1 MSDARPDS
9 PDDSQSGSSPFD
21 ELMRP
26 SSGDEGSTFSV
37 GFRGYDRHEVDAAIS
52 ELTNR
57 LQRTTA
63 ELGTAEA
70 RQRETLDRLR
80 EEQRTEIERLVAET
94 EESVS
99 RAREEQR
106 EQTARLEA
114 DLQTATAQISEAE
127 ARIAALTAQLVERP
141 EGEEGPESSVSDS
154 TDPST
159 RDQFEA
165 VLRVAEEQAGLIVQ
179 NAAAQ
184 AERLLEAARE
194 EVATQRAQA
203 QADISRIQAQAQH
216 DADQVRLRIDTEYTA
231 HEATVQRE
239 AAHAAEKLAQA
250 EREAETIRSE
260 AEKGAA
266 ALRAMVTR
274 ETAQLR
280 SDTERDVRE
289 MNARLLEF
297 EETLTRRQDDAQ
309 QEFLVLHN
317 QAVAHAERITSD
329 ANDQVAASL
338 EHAQRIS
345 AKADDYERLM
355 RAQAAQIEA
364 DAHVRAQE
372 NLDRARTK
380 AHKIVSTVID
390 HSTAVLRDAEDRTRA
405 LRWQQQQL
413 TSFMSE
419 VRELIRPEGVLG
431 ATADAGGSTPEEGR
445 GDDSQED
452 DGQHG

>member
-9 PDDSQSGSSPFD
+9 PDDTQTGSSPFD

-26 SSGDEGSTFSV
+26 ASGEEGSTFSV

-52 ELTNR
+52 DLTSR
-57 LQRTTA
+57 LQRVTG
-63 ELGTAEA
+63 ELGAAEA
-70 RQRETLDRLR
+70 RQRETMDRLR
-80 EEQRTEIERLVAET
+80 ADQQAEIERLVAET
-94 EESVS
+94 EESVN

-106 EQTARLEA
+106 EQAARLEA

-141 EGEEGPESSVSDS
+141 DGEEGSDAAAAAS
-154 TDPST
+154 DDPST

-165 VLRVAEEQAGLIVQ
+165 VLRVAEEQANLIVQ

-203 QADISRIQAQAQH
+203 QADVARIQAQAQH
-216 DADQVRLRIDTEYTA
+216 DADQVRLRIETEYTA
-231 HEATVQRE
+231 HEATIQRE

-329 ANDQVAASL
+329 ANEQVAASL

-345 AKADDYERLM
+345 AKADDYEKLM

-364 DAHVRAQE
+364 DAHMRAQE

-380 AHKIVSTVID
+380 AQKIVSTVIE
-390 HSTAVLRDAEDRTRA
+390 HSTTVLRDAEDRTRA

-419 VRELIRPEGVLG
+419 VRELIRPEGVLSSAVTEG
-431 ATADAGGSTPEEGR
+431 EENAQS
-445 GDDSQED
+445 DSESGERNED
-452 DGQHG
+452 

>member
-9 PDDSQSGSSPFD
+9 PDDTHTGSSPFD

-26 SSGDEGSTFSV
+26 TSGEEGSTFSV

-52 ELTNR
+52 DLTNR
-57 LQRTTA
+57 LQRVTG
-63 ELGTAEA
+63 ELGASEA
-70 RQRETLDRLR
+70 RQRETMDRLR
-80 EEQRTEIERLVAET
+80 ADQQAEIERLVAET
-94 EESVS
+94 EESVA

-106 EQTARLEA
+106 EQAARLEA

-141 EGEEGPESSVSDS
+141 EGEEGSDAAAS
-154 TDPST
+154 ASDDPST

-165 VLRVAEEQAGLIVQ
+165 VLRVAEEQANLIVQ

-203 QADISRIQAQAQH
+203 QADVARIQAQAQH

-231 HEATVQRE
+231 HEATIQRE
-239 AAHAAEKLAQA
+239 AAHATEKLAQA

-329 ANDQVAASL
+329 ANEQVAASL

-345 AKADDYERLM
+345 AKADDYEKLM

-364 DAHVRAQE
+364 DAHMRAQE

-380 AHKIVSTVID
+380 AQKIVSTVIE
-390 HSTAVLRDAEDRTRA
+390 HSTTVLRDAEDRTRA

-419 VRELIRPEGVLG
+419 VRELIRPEGVLSPAVTDDDEKAEDRTDG
-431 ATADAGGSTPEEGR
+431 DGSE
-445 GDDSQED
+445 SN
-452 DGQHG
+452 